1 MLAQHFH
8 FLVRVGGKLIESNH
22 YRLPEGAKI
31 TNMFIQIAQS
41 FFQSFHVRFLD
52 AVETDT
58 TVHLQSL
65 RRSDNHS
72 QFGLESAFAAF
83 DVIKLFSAEVCA
95 ESGFR
100 NHIVTE

>member
-1 MLAQHFH
+1 
-8 FLVRVGGKLIESNH
+8 
-22 YRLPEGAKI
+22 
-31 TNMFIQIAQS
+31 MFIQIAQS

-83 DVIKLFSAEVCA
+83 DVIKLSAPRSA
-95 ESGFR
+95 RPASASG
-100 NHIVTE
+100 IEPALATLAMLTAAS